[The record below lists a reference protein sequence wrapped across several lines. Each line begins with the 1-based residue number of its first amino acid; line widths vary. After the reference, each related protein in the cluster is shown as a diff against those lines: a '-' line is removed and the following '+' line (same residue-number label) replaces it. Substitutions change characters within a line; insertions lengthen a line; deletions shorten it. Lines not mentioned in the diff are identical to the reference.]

1 MMKGT
6 VLIIDDEPSICA
18 SLEFALENDYEV
30 WSATDPEEGYDI
42 LEKEAVDLC
51 LVDLKIGRESGI
63 NVLEKI
69 KASHPQTAVVMIT
82 AYGTISSSVEALQ
95 KGAYSYLT
103 KPLNMDELSAVI
115 ERAFQY
121 QQLHKKVDYLTS
133 ELEKKYD
140 RDGFFARSEAMN
152 KVFKLMEK
160 VKQVNTNVLITGES
174 GTGKELV
181 ARSLHFSGVRSR
193 EHFEV
198 VNCAAI
204 PEQLLESELF
214 GYEKGAFTGAV
225 QAKKGKFEAAH
236 KGTIFLDEIGDMPLS
251 VQVKLLRV
259 LQRKEVT
266 RLGSN
271 ETLHLDVRV
280 IAATN
285 KDLKEEVNKGNFRED
300 LYFRLNVIQIH
311 LPPLRERMDDVPLLA
326 RHFIQTLNEE
336 LGLHIE
342 GLTKKAEAALRNYA
356 FPGNIRELRNIMES
370 SMVIAEGSKIDEGD
384 LPETVTG
391 GKDQHVYSRENIGW
405 SLKEV
410 EKNHILRT
418 LEHNSWHRRRTAEML
433 GVSERSLRDKIKLYE
448 LTPQKPAESAGGE

>member
-1 MMKGT
+1 MKGT

-18 SLEFALENDYEV
+18 SLEFALENDFEV

-42 LEKEAVDLC
+42 LERETVDLC

-69 KASHPQTAVVMIT
+69 KASHPRTVVVMIT

-103 KPLNMDELSAVI
+103 KPLNMDELYAVI

-140 RDGFFARSEAMN
+140 RDGFLARSEAMN

-181 ARSLHFSGVRSR
+181 ARSLHFSGARCQ

-285 KDLKEEVNKGNFRED
+285 KDLKEEVNKGTFRED

-336 LGLHIE
+336 LGLRIE
-342 GLTKKAEAALRNYA
+342 GLTKEAEAALRTYA
-356 FPGNIRELRNIMES
+356 FPGNIRELRNVIES
-370 SMVIAEGSKIDEGD
+370 SMVIAEGSKIDRDD

-391 GKDQHVYSRENIGW
+391 GKDQNVQSGENIGW
-405 SLKEV
+405 RLKEV
-410 EKNHILRT
+410 EKNHIFRA
-418 LEHNSWHRRRTAEML
+418 LEHNGWHRKRTAEML